1 MYNNEPFEDYIRQV
15 LGYPEATYT
24 TNNMPT
30 NNLYGLNNY
39 ALNSGMQN
47 RSEIEKCYPEI
58 YNVIYPMIAEKCNRT
73 SGTIT
78 RETVEEISKEITS
91 TIEPSANDMKI
102 NINVQNESIKSNS
115 SISTSLK
122 KTNEKAAVENRSS
135 GSGNLG
141 DLVKILVIRELL
153 SNQNNRPPMPPPGPG
168 PRPPFPPGGRPPV
181 GPPPPPRHRGY
192 IDYNDIY
199 EY

>member
-1 MYNNEPFEDYIRQV
+1 MYNNEPFEEYIRQV
-15 LGYPEATYT
+15 LGYPDATYT
-24 TNNMPT
+24 TNSIPT

-58 YNVIYPMIAEKCNRT
+58 YNVIYPMIVEKCNRT
-73 SGTIT
+73 SGTVT

-91 TIEPSANDMKI
+91 TIEPSANDMRVNI
-102 NINVQNESIKSNS
+102 NIQNESIKSNS
-115 SISTSLK
+115 STSTSLK
-122 KTNEKAAVENRSS
+122 KTNEKAAAENRSS
-135 GSGNLG
+135 GSGSLG

-168 PRPPFPPGGRPPV
+168 PRPPFSQGARPPV
-181 GPPPPPRHRGY
+181 APPPPPRPRGY

>member
-1 MYNNEPFEDYIRQV
+1 
-15 LGYPEATYT
+15 
-24 TNNMPT
+24 
-30 NNLYGLNNY
+30 
-39 ALNSGMQN
+39 
-47 RSEIEKCYPEI
+47 
-58 YNVIYPMIAEKCNRT
+58 
-73 SGTIT
+73 
-78 RETVEEISKEITS
+78 
-91 TIEPSANDMKI
+91 MKI